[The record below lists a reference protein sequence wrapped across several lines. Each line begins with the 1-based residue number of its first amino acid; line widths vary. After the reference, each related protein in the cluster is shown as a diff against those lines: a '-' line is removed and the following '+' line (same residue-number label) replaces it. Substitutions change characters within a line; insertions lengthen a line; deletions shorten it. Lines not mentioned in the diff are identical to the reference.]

1 MRRVMVVTAILILGL
16 VIPTVNATESRETD
30 CISGSSSWS
39 LQDQECAVFALG
51 SIVPG
56 DVHSIQFQTDN
67 EVDVLIFS
75 QAGLSVYSNDQ
86 SYRTSN
92 VWDEKGTLESLN
104 GTAEWRWT
112 APVNKSQTNWYL
124 VIDNLDHPQ
133 DDDQGSNG
141 GYSATGSITI
151 EEAPIRSWTLHDMLW
166 SIDAGEGTNIAGPI
180 SFI

>member
-1 MRRVMVVTAILILGL
+1 MRRVMVVTTILILGL

-56 DVHSIQFQTDN
+56 DVHLIQFQTDN
-67 EVDVLIFS
+67 SVDVLIFS

-104 GTAEWRWT
+104 GTAEL
-112 APVNKSQTNWYL
+112 S
-124 VIDNLDHPQ
+124 
-133 DDDQGSNG
+133 
-141 GYSATGSITI
+141 SITLI
-151 EEAPIRSWTLHDMLW
+151 ILKMMTKVLM
-166 SIDAGEGTNIAGPI
+166 AGILLLEV
-180 SFI
+180 SQ